1 MEKKFRNPLIS
12 EKVYKKL
19 PNVLKCV
26 TEKFSGREK
35 DIVLTSSLGVLS
47 SLLPN
52 VYGYYGSDVVYPN
65 LYTVILAPPAS
76 GKGVMMK
83 SKILVDEVHSMIY
96 KESQNLW
103 NATMETDKSEDDD
116 KKAKK
121 DKEKVLKTVL
131 KVVPANISSA
141 ELYNYMNSIE
151 DGILMIESEADTLS
165 NMLKYDWSNY
175 SDILR
180 KAFHHER
187 MSLSRKSDGQYIFVD
202 EPKLSL
208 VLSGTPEQLKSL
220 INSKENG
227 LLSRL
232 LIYSFNET
240 TAFKDVFE
248 KKNKD
253 INVIFEKESQN
264 VLEFYKLLR
273 SKDSKIEFELTE
285 RQKDFFV
292 KHFAKK
298 HNQILTN
305 ESISFISNL
314 HRLGLICFR
323 ICMILTVYREYD
335 NLKTHS
341 KLVSSN
347 KDFIIAIRL
356 LEVYYQHSLF
366 NFKDIDVYGLSEN
379 DEFLLDSVDEE
390 FTRSQILQVG
400 KNLNIAVRT
409 LDDKLKQW
417 RLKRVIKKTK
427 NGHYKKLI

>member
-19 PNVLKCV
+19 PNVLKSV

-103 NATMETDKSEDDD
+103 NATMENDKSEDDD

-264 VLEFYKLLR
+264 VLEFY
-273 SKDSKIEFELTE
+273 S
-285 RQKDFFV
+285 
-292 KHFAKK
+292 
-298 HNQILTN
+298 
-305 ESISFISNL
+305 
-314 HRLGLICFR
+314 
-323 ICMILTVYREYD
+323 
-335 NLKTHS
+335 
-341 KLVSSN
+341 
-347 KDFIIAIRL
+347 
-356 LEVYYQHSLF
+356 
-366 NFKDIDVYGLSEN
+366 
-379 DEFLLDSVDEE
+379 
-390 FTRSQILQVG
+390 
-400 KNLNIAVRT
+400 
-409 LDDKLKQW
+409 
-417 RLKRVIKKTK
+417 
-427 NGHYKKLI
+427 

>member
-1 MEKKFRNPLIS
+1 MIS

-19 PNVLKCV
+19 PNVLKSV

-103 NATMETDKSEDDD
+103 NATMENDKSEDDD

-305 ESISFISNL
+305 ESISFI
-314 HRLGLICFR
+314 
-323 ICMILTVYREYD
+323 
-335 NLKTHS
+335 
-341 KLVSSN
+341 
-347 KDFIIAIRL
+347 
-356 LEVYYQHSLF
+356 
-366 NFKDIDVYGLSEN
+366 
-379 DEFLLDSVDEE
+379 
-390 FTRSQILQVG
+390 
-400 KNLNIAVRT
+400 
-409 LDDKLKQW
+409 
-417 RLKRVIKKTK
+417 
-427 NGHYKKLI
+427 

>member
-1 MEKKFRNPLIS
+1 MIS

-305 ESISFISNL
+305 CKQFNV
-314 HRLGLICFR
+314 
-323 ICMILTVYREYD
+323 IL
-335 NLKTHS
+335 
-341 KLVSSN
+341 
-347 KDFIIAIRL
+347 
-356 LEVYYQHSLF
+356 YY
-366 NFKDIDVYGLSEN
+366 
-379 DEFLLDSVDEE
+379 
-390 FTRSQILQVG
+390 
-400 KNLNIAVRT
+400 
-409 LDDKLKQW
+409 
-417 RLKRVIKKTK
+417 
-427 NGHYKKLI
+427 